1 MANKRNIFCE
11 EKGYSVGALVVTFQL
26 YIKRHWR
33 LDRMY
38 GKRDKRQ
45 IKSNIKLDEFSRDS
59 EQPMVGPLLVTSQ
72 SIPPFFVFFMK
83 VFWRISGKI

>member
-1 MANKRNIFCE
+1 MANKRNIFGE
-11 EKGYSVGALVVTFQL
+11 EKGYIVGALVVTLFQL

-45 IKSNIKLDEFSRDS
+45 IKSNIKLDQQDELEFSRDS
-59 EQPMVGPLLVTSQ
+59 
-72 SIPPFFVFFMK
+72 
-83 VFWRISGKI
+83 